1 MHYLHFNSDN
11 AEPHLIGTRI
21 IGIVLCVCVC
31 VRAHTCVSE
40 SSLSLLLQYGQWLV
54 IQDLLDSWVQWL
66 VIVAL
71 TVMHTLLTFLLPVP
85 NCPTGYLGPGGFHN
99 HSSSPNCT
107 GGAAGYL
114 DRIVFGERHIY
125 QHPTCQHVYKTVTPY
140 DPEGMLKFSSRSEN
154 KP

>member
-1 MHYLHFNSDN
+1 MCVR
-11 AEPHLIGTRI
+11 ACA
-21 IGIVLCVCVC
+21 CVCVWVC
-31 VRAHTCVSE
+31 VCARARARVSE
-40 SSLSLLLQYGQWLV
+40 SSLSLFLHFLLYILLLQYGQWLV